1 MTTLSAASL
10 SAALDRLQADAST
23 FDSALA
29 AAGDAPLLRPALQA
43 LLTARLAAL
52 KADDDVGQVADV
64 LRRDQK
70 YAPAGRPSIHLVQL
84 RKQQA
89 GAKQAAL
96 VARQAHARAAQDFVR
111 ALALKITPR
120 LTPVAVTDRWLQ
132 QAI

>member
-23 FDSALA
+23 FDSTLA

-52 KADDDVGQVADV
+52 KADDEVGQVADV

>member
-29 AAGDAPLLRPALQA
+29 TAGDAPLLRPALQA

-52 KADDDVGQVADV
+52 KTDDDVGQVADV

>member
-29 AAGDAPLLRPALQA
+29 AAGDALLLRPALQA